1 MFAKKRE
8 NNCFKHDIAVF
19 SITCDALAWYTV
31 FRHFFLINQ
40 VLNRLSMIEENYVE
54 LDLD

>member
-1 MFAKKRE
+1 LQKKE
-8 NNCFKHDIAVF
+8 KITVLSMTLQFFLSLAMPLSLDTQSLDI
-19 SITCDALAWYTV
+19 
-31 FRHFFLINQ
+31 FLINQ